1 MDPLTYY
8 RNKVQRKTENVVAL
22 AESGCD
28 AGTLSLII
36 ADLREAV
43 TDLAY
48 EARATR
54 KGVAS

>member
-48 EARATR
+48 EARAKR
-54 KGVAS
+54 KEVAA